1 MLSCGRAVVLSR
13 KNWKRVGGLQ
23 CFRPHESTTAQQHNS
38 TKMIVVID
46 YKAGNL
52 YNVGNALKYLKAD
65 FIFSGDPAVVSR
77 ADKVILP
84 GVGSARAAMDSL
96 AAQDLVQVLQRL
108 RVPFLGICLG
118 LQLLFEVS
126 EEDNT
131 QCLGVL
137 PGAVRR
143 FNSSQVKVPHMGWNQ
158 VVSVGGSSQ
167 PPSSLL
173 QDISEESFFYLC
185 CLSIRPSLCRPTAF
199 SSVTARRG
207 FGSGRLSFVSPAVT
221 RALAVIDED
230 LPSGLNGGA
239 RDKSELG
246 QVRVGPTAMVQKP

>member
-1 MLSCGRAVVLSR
+1 
-13 KNWKRVGGLQ
+13 
-23 CFRPHESTTAQQHNS
+23 
-38 TKMIVVID
+38 MIVVID

-52 YNVGNALKYLKAD
+52 YNVGNALKYLKAK
-65 FIFSGDPAVVSR
+65 FVFSGDPAVVSR

-96 AAQDLVQVLQRL
+96 ADQDLVEVLQRL

-143 FNSSQVKVPHMGWNQ
+143 FNSSQVKVPHIGWNQ
-158 VVSVGGSSQ
+158 VEGVGGSSQ
-167 PPSSLL
+167 LPSSLL
-173 QDISEESFFYLC
+173 QDISEESFFYFVH
-185 CLSIRPSLCRPTAF
+185 SYFAPIVN
-199 SSVTARRG
+199 SVTLG
-207 FGSGRLSFVSPAVT
+207 QTEYGNWFGSHVVQDNFYGVQFHPER
-221 RALAVIDED
+221 
-230 LPSGLNGGA
+230 SG
-239 RDKSELG
+239 E
-246 QVRVGPTAMVQKP
+246 VGLKVLQNFLEVQ